1 MEPVMSD
8 SPSERFQQF
17 DRRSI
22 VVACIAAVTTCPI
35 VFYSRASF
43 AQATLATFEANF
55 AAIVADPSLTDA
67 LRLKEDLTVAE
78 EFGIERVPL
87 RTPKSSTKIAQR
99 ASDLIVA
106 CEVSS
111 EAAYKRDYYRPTWP
125 KGASGVTIG
134 IGYDVGYVTPAEL
147 AADWQGILSETEL
160 SQLSK
165 ACGITKEAAAALLS
179 RMQSVSINW
188 DDAIKEYYNETQP
201 RYVGLTEASLSNTN
215 ELRPES
221 LGALV
226 SLVYNR
232 GASFSISESKDRTGR
247 FQEMR
252 NIKDHMANK
261 AYDRIPGEFRSM
273 KRLWEGQ
280 RDMRGL
286 LLRRDAE
293 AALFAYG
300 LTEGQK

>member
-8 SPSERFQQF
+8 TAIERFHRF
-17 DRRSI
+17 DRRKMI
-22 VVACIAAVTTCPI
+22 LGCVAAATYPI
-35 VFYSRASF
+35 VFYPHASRA
-43 AQATLATFEANF
+43 QDTLTTFEANF
-55 AAIVADPSLTDA
+55 AAIVADPSLTAA
-67 LRLKEDLTVAE
+67 LRLKEDLSVAE

-87 RTPKSSTKIAQR
+87 RTPKSSTKIAQK

-111 EAAYKRDYYRPTWP
+111 EAAYKREYYRPTWP

-134 IGYDVGYVTPAEL
+134 IGYDVGYVTPSEL
-147 AADWQGILSETEL
+147 AGDWQGIISEAEL

-165 ACGITKEAAAALLS
+165 ACGITKEAAAALAS
-179 RMQSVSINW
+179 RLQSVSISW

-201 RYVGLTEASLSNTN
+201 RYVGLTEASLPNTK

-232 GASFSISESKDRTGR
+232 GASFSIPESKDPSGR
-247 FQEMR
+247 FREMR
-252 NIKDHMANK
+252 NIKDHMENK
-261 AYDRIPGEFRSM
+261 AFARIPGEFRSM

-280 RDMRGL
+280 SDMRGL

-293 AALFAYG
+293 AALFAFG
-300 LTEGQK
+300 LTQK

>member
-1 MEPVMSD
+1 MGD
-8 SPSERFQQF
+8 SVTAFGRLRRL
-17 DRRSI
+17 DRRNM
-22 VVACIAAVTTCPI
+22 VLGCLATVAIYRIAVRSDA
-35 VFYSRASF
+35 
-43 AQATLATFEANF
+43 AQAEQTLDVFEASL
-55 AAIVADPSLTDA
+55 AAIVADPSLA
-67 LRLKEDLTVAE
+67 ASLRLKEDLTVAE

-87 RTPKSSTKIAQR
+87 RTPKSSTPIAQK
-99 ASDLIVA
+99 ASDLIIA

-111 EAAYKRDYYRPTWP
+111 EVAYKREYYRPTWP

-147 AADWQGILSETEL
+147 AADWQGILSDAEV

-165 ACGITKEAAAALLS
+165 ACGVTREAADALLS
-179 RMQSVSINW
+179 RMQSVSISW
-188 DDAIKEYYNETQP
+188 EDAIKEYYNETQP
-201 RYVGLTEASLSNTN
+201 RYVGLTEASLANTN
-215 ELRPES
+215 ELAPES

-232 GASFSISESKDRTGR
+232 GASFSIAESKDPSGR
-247 FQEMR
+247 FREMR
-252 NIKDHMANK
+252 NIKQHMESK
-261 AYDRIPGEFRSM
+261 TYDQIPEEFRSM

-300 LTEGQK
+300 LTQPRK